1 MTTPNTTAGALGV
14 FEWTSEREALLK
26 RTICKG
32 ATDDEFALFLGHSKR
47 TGLDPFAGQIHA
59 VKRRNRKENRDE
71 MKMQTGIDGFRLIA
85 QRTGEYEGQVPKQ
98 WCGPDGI
105 WTDVW
110 LKPENPKAA
119 RAGVWRKGF
128 REPLYAIALW
138 DEYAQTYQ
146 DDSGKTQLTKFW
158 ANMDAHMLAKCAE
171 ALVLRQAF
179 PQEMSD
185 LFLKEELHRRMP
197 DPEPAPAP
205 RRASEPAPPAGTT
218 AAEDGEFKPAFGA
231 EPVQAPGPATG
242 PAPAPAP
249 APEPT
254 PPGGGESTPPG
265 AGSAQA
271 PAPPP
276 RTKAPAGPIMEFDD
290 SITRTNSKDI
300 GKGRT
305 KYGICTGSGR
315 WINTIDNDAGTRANR
330 LKGTNI
336 QVRFK
341 IVKNDY
347 GFELVEMQEIP
358 PGGLK

>member
-1 MTTPNTTAGALGV
+1 METPSTNNALV
-14 FEWTSEREALLK
+14 AFEWTAEREALLK
-26 RTICKG
+26 RTICDG
-32 ATDDEFALFLGHSKR
+32 GTPDEFALFLGHCKR

-59 VKRRNRKENRDE
+59 VMRRNNKKNRDE
-71 MKMQTGIDGFRLIA
+71 MKMQTGIDGLRLIA
-85 QRTGEYEGQVPKQ
+85 QRTGDYEGQAPKQ
-98 WCGPDGI
+98 WCGADGKWI
-105 WTDVW
+105 DVW
-110 LKPENPKAA
+110 LAPENPKAA

-128 REPLYAIALW
+128 KEPLYAVALW

-146 DDSGKTQLTKFW
+146 DGGTTRLTKFW

-171 ALVLRQAF
+171 ALALRQAF

-185 LFLKEELHRRMP
+185 LYLKEELNRRQTM
-197 DPEPAPAP
+197 DAAPTPPP
-205 RRASEPAPPAGTT
+205 RRASDPAPAEPS
-218 AAEDGEFKPAFGA
+218 AEDAAFVPAFGT
-231 EPVQAPGPATG
+231 PSQ
-242 PAPAPAP
+242 AP

-254 PPGGGESTPPG
+254 PPPAAPEPPPTPGPSLPNSG
-265 AGSAQA
+265 AAQA
-271 PAPPP
+271 PTPPP
-276 RTKAPAGPIMEFDD
+276 RTNAPTGPVMEFDD
-290 SITRTNSKDI
+290 TITRTNSKDI

-315 WINTIDNDAGTRANR
+315 WINTINDDAGRRANR

-336 QVRFK
+336 QAKFK